1 MTSALDYGRFDL
13 IIDCTNRLRLSGAY
27 PRITTKANEISKGY
41 FKFSSFVEER
51 IFEGKDRL

>member
-1 MTSALDYGRFDL
+1 MLVGEMTSALDYGRFDL
-13 IIDCTNRLRLSGAY
+13 IIDCTNRLRLSGA
-27 PRITTKANEISKGY
+27 KANEISKGY